1 MPNICIFGLGN
12 PDTKYN
18 GTRHNVGKEWVKSIA
33 ADCDLYLKSKKKIE
47 STVAISSDEKIL
59 CGYPNHYVNE
69 SGYSIKKIL
78 MTDILK

>member
-47 STVAISSDEKIL
+47 STVAISSDEKFYGDTQIIMSMN
-59 CGYPNHYVNE
+59 PVTQ
-69 SGYSIKKIL
+69 SKKF
-78 MTDILK
+78 